1 MTDTATSFDD
11 DRRTAA
17 IKEVTRS
24 FARLQEWW
32 QNVEITVSRVNAD
45 NTIES
50 YNRGTVDPD
59 DGDEEEEY
67 EEANA

>member
-1 MTDTATSFDD
+1 MTSTAASFDD

-17 IKEVTRS
+17 IKEVTGA

-32 QNVEITVSRVNAD
+32 QNVEITVSRVNSD

-50 YNRGTVDPD
+50 YNRGTVDQDEDPED
-59 DGDEEEEY
+59 DY
-67 EEANA
+67 EEASA